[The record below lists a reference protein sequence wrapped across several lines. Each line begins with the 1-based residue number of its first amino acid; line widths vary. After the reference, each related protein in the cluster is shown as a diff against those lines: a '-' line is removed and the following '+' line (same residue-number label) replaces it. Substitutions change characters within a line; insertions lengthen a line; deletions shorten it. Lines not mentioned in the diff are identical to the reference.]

1 MSDADEDAQLSPAA
15 FHILIAL
22 ADGDQHGYAV
32 MKDVAERTSG
42 RIRLGPGTLYGTIKR
57 LLEQGFVEEVR
68 RRASSEPHDERRRTY
83 HLTRSGR
90 RAAQAEVAR
99 MAETLKQARSLGLAP

>member
-1 MSDADEDAQLSPAA
+1 MRTLPTPA
-15 FHILIAL
+15 FHILL
-22 ADGDQHGYAV
+22 AVSDNERHGYAI
-32 MKDVAERTSG
+32 MQDIHARTDG
-42 RIRLGPGTLYGTIKR
+42 ALRLGPGTLYGTIKR